1 MNNESIRKIADFYG
15 FAEQSRQLAEECAE
29 LIVAVNKYHRQ
40 IKKPLNKP
48 GDYLDLQSCI
58 DNITEELSDTIIMIN
73 QIKHLLN
80 ISDKNIDKII
90 EQKLNR
96 QLERID
102 KEC

>member
-1 MNNESIRKIADFYG
+1 MDKNAIETISRHYG
-15 FAEQSRQLAEECAE
+15 YDAQSRQLAEECGE
-29 LIVAVNKYHRQ
+29 LIVAVNKYYRKS
-40 IKKPLNKP
+40 KKPLKKP

-90 EQKLNR
+90 EQKICL
-96 QLERID
+96 
-102 KEC
+102 